1 MKTIVSHPALFL
13 AVATLFLLS
22 SHVLVGRDSVEA
34 GEDLFLAAANPPR
47 LDGVSPYQGRDAA
60 DTAVVKSVVEDFHK
74 ALADDEPDRVVSLLA
89 PDVLIIE
96 GGTVQTRDEYQR
108 EHLAEDI
115 AYARA
120 VPSTQRDVIV
130 RQEGD
135 AAWVTTT
142 FSVTGKFH
150 DKPVA
155 NLAAETMVLTKTPM
169 GWRIRT
175 IHWSSH
181 KAPSK

>member
-1 MKTIVSHPALFL
+1 MKTILKTCSAVLLANACLLITTGQSFGEPA
-13 AVATLFLLS
+13 AV
-22 SHVLVGRDSVEA
+22 
-34 GEDLFLAAANPPR
+34 
-47 LDGVSPYQGRDAA
+47 DAA
-60 DTAVVKSVVEDFHK
+60 TITSTAEDFHK
-74 ALADDEPDRVVSLLA
+74 ALAAGEPDRVMSLLS
-89 PDVLIIE
+89 PDALIVE

-120 VPSTQRDVIV
+120 VPSTPRDVVI

-135 AAWVTTT
+135 VAWVTST
-142 FSVTGKFH
+142 FRLTGEFH
-150 DKPVA
+150 DRPVDD
-155 NLAAETMVLTKTPM
+155 LAAETMVLKKTPT

-175 IHWSSH
+175 IHWSSR

>member
-1 MKTIVSHPALFL
+1 MKTILEKCSTVLLAGAYLFISTGNTFGEPAVPDTTAINSTAEGFHQ
-13 AVATLFLLS
+13 A
-22 SHVLVGRDSVEA
+22 
-34 GEDLFLAAANPPR
+34 LAAGKAEEVMALLQP
-47 LDGVSPYQGRDAA
+47 DALI
-60 DTAVVKSVVEDFHK
+60 VE
-74 ALADDEPDRVVSLLA
+74 S
-89 PDVLIIE
+89 
-96 GGTVQTRDEYQR
+96 GTVQTRDEYQR

-135 AAWVTTT
+135 AAWVTST
-142 FSVTGKFH
+142 FNVTGKFH
-150 DKPVA
+150 DKPVH
-155 NLAAETMVLTKTPM
+155 NLAAETMVLTKTST